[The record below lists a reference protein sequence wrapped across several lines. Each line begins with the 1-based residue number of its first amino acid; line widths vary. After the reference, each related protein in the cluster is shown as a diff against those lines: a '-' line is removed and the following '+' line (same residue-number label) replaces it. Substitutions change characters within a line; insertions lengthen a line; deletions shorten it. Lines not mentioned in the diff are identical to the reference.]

1 MRERKKVL
9 NALRE
14 ETSQIIDCHTHIG
27 ISFNNY
33 VATSSYP
40 YSMCIEDLLVRMDF
54 LGIDRS
60 VVFPFESS
68 YYPLLGE
75 KKRLNSPAVSS
86 FPYEKENR
94 NLMTEVF
101 EIFPEHSDRF
111 IAFAMFD
118 PTNETS
124 RQTELLEELNER
136 YPLCGL
142 KTVTT
147 YIQAF
152 VKDFLKP
159 DNKIRD
165 FALRNNFP
173 LTFHCSWIDN
183 DPWANVFD
191 VLEIV
196 KALPELN
203 FALAHTARFSRKAL
217 DMAAELPNCFVD
229 VSAFKIHC
237 DLAVMKSPVVGNGAD
252 GFEAD
257 YADPVSVLAKLAETY
272 PETIIWG
279 TDTPYHYFAQKHLDQ
294 DGNLQDSRLMAPYDC
309 EIKILRAIPEN
320 ARRSISY
327 KNTLNYLS
335 SRT

>member
-1 MRERKKVL
+1 MKRENVL
-9 NALRE
+9 NSLRDAGPA
-14 ETSQIIDCHTHIG
+14 ILDCHTHVG

-33 VATSSYP
+33 VATASYP
-40 YSMCIEDLLVRMDF
+40 YSMSIEDLLVRMDF
-54 LGIDRS
+54 LRIVRS

-75 KKRLNSPAVSS
+75 KEALSSPAISS

-101 EIFPEHSDRF
+101 EIFSDYSERF
-111 IAFAMFD
+111 IPFAMFD
-118 PTNETS
+118 PSRETA
-124 RQTELLEELNER
+124 RQAELLEELDSN

-147 YIQAF
+147 YIKAF

-165 FALRNNFP
+165 FASSRKLP

-191 VLEIV
+191 VLEIAE
-196 KALPELN
+196 ALPELN

-217 DMAAELPNCFVD
+217 DKAAELPNCFVD

-237 DLAVMKSPVVGNGAD
+237 DLAVQNSPVVATGTD
-252 GFEAD
+252 GFDAD
-257 YADPVSVLAKLAETY
+257 YTHPSAVLAKLAETY
-272 PETIIWG
+272 PGTIIWG
-279 TDTPYHYFAQKHLDQ
+279 TDTPYHYFAQKFLDP
-294 DGNLQDSRLMAPYDC
+294 DGNLQDSKLMAPYDA
-309 EIKILRAIPEN
+309 EIKILRSLPEN
-320 ARRSISY
+320 AIREISY
-327 KNTLNYLS
+327 ENTLKYLS
-335 SRT
+335 GI